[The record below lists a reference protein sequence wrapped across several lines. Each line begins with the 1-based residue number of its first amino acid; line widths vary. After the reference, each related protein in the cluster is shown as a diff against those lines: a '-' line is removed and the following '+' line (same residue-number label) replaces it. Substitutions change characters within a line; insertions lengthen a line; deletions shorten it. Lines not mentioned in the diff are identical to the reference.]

1 MDTLDS
7 SSAYCFWLGTGH
19 AWCACRLQINLG
31 MHAQRYRS
39 LAMLRLQE
47 GRLQRSLLDE
57 VLVV

>member
-19 AWCACRLQINLG
+19 ACRLQINLG

-39 LAMLRLQE
+39 LAMLRLLE

-57 VLVV
+57 A